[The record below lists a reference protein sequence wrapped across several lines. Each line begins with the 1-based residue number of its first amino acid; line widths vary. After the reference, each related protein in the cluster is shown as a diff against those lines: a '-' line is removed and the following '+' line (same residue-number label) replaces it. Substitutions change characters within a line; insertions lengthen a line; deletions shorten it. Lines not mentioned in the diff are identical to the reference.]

1 MKDFKRVSYI
11 YKAGIICNSLTQGLA
26 NDVGLV
32 CLEEGGGVLLV
43 AALLAL
49 LVTLRKEKPAGL

>member
-1 MKDFKRVSYI
+1 MLIGTSQ
-11 YKAGIICNSLTQGLA
+11 AGEGLSD
-26 NDVGLV
+26 DVGFV
-32 CLEEGGGVLLV
+32 RLEEGGVVLLV